1 MHLKMNFK
9 WSYSSPHAHSAIKA
23 LREGNGL
30 NTKIVS
36 SIWLMMTNPLH
47 LVGDAID
54 TFDTYQDVEDAFMA
68 GKDLQANVDI
78 TSCSG
83 DLPPGLM
90 VNSRSCIP

>member
-1 MHLKMNFK
+1 MLNSIHLVMFDQ
-9 WSYSSPHAHSAIKA
+9 SF
-23 LREGNGL
+23 L
-30 NTKIVS
+30 V
-36 SIWLMMTNPLH
+36 LH
-47 LVGDAID
+47 IVGDAID